1 VFTETFL
8 PVEHT
13 TDFLS
18 ALDAEL
24 KRLTACSLDILSDA
38 SYQQPDNTEEHL
50 DVDDEA
56 LEDLF
61 TLNDVELTVKYLSPK
76 KKVLKKARFNASQGP
91 RSPLQT
97 LKPNRGGTP
106 FKAIVP
112 LKMSTPS
119 FGETPV
125 ELTQPS
131 ISSIHLS
138 EFEQPP
144 QSTSTPFNVHMI
156 EKTLERTPGGTP
168 LNKRPS
174 SYSEPLFRF
183 NSNDLSSSFID
194 SDVSRTLFP
203 PTVDSPLY
211 HKSSNVQA
219 IKDDISCIVDRMKES
234 LSIRQLSS
242 QNDVSMNDTSGFSL
256 REVSGI
262 SIAELNSICTSTPKS
277 IMKTS
282 GGNRK
287 LKIPKKVRI
296 NESVELITPLKRKR
310 NISSSSSLSSST
322 TKKSKQRHHSPSYML
337 LLRLCS
343 NDKDPLSLIG

>member
-1 VFTETFL
+1 
-8 PVEHT
+8 
-13 TDFLS
+13 LS
-18 ALDAEL
+18 ALHAEL
-24 KRLTACSLDILSDA
+24 KRLTVCSLDILSDA
-38 SYQQPDNTEEHL
+38 SYQQPDNTEENL

-56 LEDLF
+56 LDDLF
-61 TLNDVELTVKYLSPK
+61 TLNDVELTVRYLSPK
-76 KKVLKKARFNASQGP
+76 KKVLKKARFKDNASQGP

-106 FKAIVP
+106 FKAVVP

-144 QSTSTPFNVHMI
+144 QSTSTPFNVHLI
-156 EKTLERTPGGTP
+156 EKTLERTP

-174 SYSEPLFRF
+174 NYSEPFFRF
-183 NSNDLSSSFID
+183 NSNDLSSSIID
-194 SDVSRTLFP
+194 PDVSRTLFS

-219 IKDDISCIVDRMKES
+219 IKNDISCIADRMKES
-234 LSIRQLSS
+234 LSIQHLSS
-242 QNDVSMNDTSGFSL
+242 QKDVSMNDASGFL
-256 REVSGI
+256 LPEVSGM
-262 SIAELNSICTSTPKS
+262 SIAELDSICTSTPKG

-287 LKIPKKVRI
+287 FKVPKKVRI

-310 NISSSSSLSSST
+310 DISSSSSFSSST
-322 TKKSKQRHHSPSYML
+322 TKKSKQRHLSPSYML